1 MDKELLPFV
10 TDETERNFE
19 VTMPDGNKVK
29 LKINRATQNQLL
41 DIDKVYRIAYSKLL
55 RSGCLT
61 NAEVEKYVK
70 KNEIWMDEDD
80 EKVAELQNEMISIEQ
95 QLADKSYKMQE
106 EGYLKA
112 IKLSELRDEI
122 YQMSRKIGSIYD
134 NTCENASD
142 ELRMQHLCVKTTF
155 KQDNTSFFQDFDDF
169 STRANEDA
177 TAEAL
182 RQCILFNSRLKENFM
197 MDLPENQWMQ
207 DNGFMDDKGTLIKK
221 EKTEEKTED
230 KVPEKAEEKPKK
242 PKKTKKAK
250 SGK

>member
-61 NAEVEKYVK
+61 NAEVEKYVE

-80 EKVAELQNEMISIEQ
+80 EKVAKLQKEMISLEQ
-95 QLADKSYKMQE
+95 QLADKNYKMEE

-112 IKLSELRDEI
+112 IKLSELRDKI

-142 ELRMQHLCVKTTF
+142 ELRMQHLCVNTTL
-155 KQDNTSFFQDFDDF
+155 KQDNIPFFKDFDDF

-221 EKTEEKTED
+221 EKAEE

-242 PKKTKKAK
+242 SKKTRKAK
-250 SGK
+250 SDK